1 MRYIFKFPDIGEGL
15 TEGIVIEWYV
25 DKGTAVKVGQPLV
38 KMETDKVV
46 TDIPSPREGVVAARY
61 GKVGETVHVGETL
74 VEIEIAGEAGAPVTP
89 VEPDVAGVAVA
100 AVAGTAGT
108 AGIAKASGPETE
120 AVEEKGA
127 GVVGTL
133 EVASN
138 NAYLPASEEGT
149 EVKPASIKG
158 GARKVLATPVAR
170 AMARDMN
177 IDINLVTGTGPA
189 GRVMKSDI
197 QGFHGVAATVKAGP
211 SAQVVTVA
219 AGELVEVVPMTQMRK
234 SIAKNM
240 LRSKQSTAHM
250 TLFDEP
256 EVSAL
261 VAARAKYKD
270 EYKKEEI
277 NLTYLPFVIRA
288 VVDALKRHRELN
300 AEMDFEKGNI
310 IYKNYYNIGIA
321 VSTPEGLVVPVIR
334 DADRLSI
341 KELSRAVAEI
351 AVKSRDRKLTLDD
364 MKDGTFTITNY
375 GALGGWFGVPVINY
389 PQVGILGIG
398 RINQKPV
405 VINGEIKVGNVMPL
419 SLSVDH
425 RMVDGAEA
433 TEFLND
439 VAAGIADP
447 LSLIMRQ

>member
-1 MRYIFKFPDIGEGL
+1 
-15 TEGIVIEWYV
+15 
-25 DKGTAVKVGQPLV
+25 
-38 KMETDKVV
+38 METDKVV

-61 GKVGETVHVGETL
+61 GKVGETIHVGETL
-74 VEIEIAGEAGAPVTP
+74 VEIDIAGEA
-89 VEPDVAGVAVA
+89 A
-100 AVAGTAGT
+100 AEVQ
-108 AGIAKASGPETE
+108 KTE
-120 AVEEKGA
+120 SEMVDEKGA
-127 GVVGTL
+127 GVVGTI

-138 NAYLPASEEGT
+138 NAFLPASDEGT
-149 EVKPASIKG
+149 EVKPATAAAG
-158 GARKVLATPVAR
+158 PRKVLATPVAR
-170 AMARDMN
+170 AMAREMN

-197 QGFHGVAATVKAGP
+197 QSFHAGAPVAKAAA
-211 SAQVVTVA
+211 AQVSRPVS
-219 AGELVEVVPMTQMRK
+219 GELIEITPMSQIRK

-250 TLFDEP
+250 TLFEEP

-261 VAARAKYKD
+261 VAARTKYKE
-270 EYKKEEI
+270 EYKKEDI
-277 NLTYLPFVIRA
+277 NLTYLPFVIKA
-288 VVDALKRHRELN
+288 VVAALKRHRELN

-341 KELSRAVAEI
+341 KDLSKAVAEI
-351 AVKSRDRKLTLDD
+351 AVKARDRKLTLDD

-405 VINGEIKVGNVMPL
+405 VVNGEIKVGNVMPL

-439 VAAGIADP
+439 VAAGIGDP
-447 LSLIMRQ
+447 LTLIMR

>member
-15 TEGIVIEWYV
+15 TEGIILEWYV
-25 DKGTAVKVGQPLV
+25 DKGNAVKVGQPLV

-46 TDIPSPREGVVAARY
+46 ADIPSPREGVIAARY
-61 GKVGETVHVGETL
+61 GKVGETIHVGETL
-74 VEIEIAGEAGAPVTP
+74 VEIDIAGEAAAEAPTEAAGDAAVEAATKP
-89 VEPDVAGVAVA
+89 TAMEVEP
-100 AVAGTAGT
+100 
-108 AGIAKASGPETE
+108 I
-120 AVEEKGA
+120 EEMGA

-138 NAYLPASEEGT
+138 NAYLPASDEGT
-149 EVKPASIKG
+149 EAKPAAS
-158 GARKVLATPVAR
+158 AAAPRKVLATPVAR
-170 AMARDMN
+170 AMAREMN
-177 IDINLVTGTGPA
+177 IDINQVPGTGPA

-197 QGFHGVAATVKAGP
+197 QNFHAPATAASRSVAAP
-211 SAQVVTVA
+211 A
-219 AGELVEVVPMTQMRK
+219 AAAVQGELVEVRPMTQMRK

-250 TLFDEP
+250 TLFEEP

-261 VAARAKYKD
+261 VEARARYRE
-270 EYKKEEI
+270 EYKKEDI
-277 NLTYLPFVIRA
+277 SLTYLPFIIKA
-288 VVDALKRHRELN
+288 VVAALKRHPELN
-300 AEMDFEKGNI
+300 SEMDFEKGNV

-321 VSTPEGLVVPVIR
+321 VSTVDGLVVPVIR
-334 DADRLSI
+334 NADRMTV
-341 KELSRAVAEI
+341 KELSKAVAEI

-398 RINQKPV
+398 RINQQPV
-405 VINGEIKVGNVMPL
+405 VAGGEIKVGNVMPL

-439 VAAGIADP
+439 VAAGVSDP

>member
-15 TEGIVIEWYV
+15 TEGIIIEWYI
-25 DKGTAVKVGQPLV
+25 DKGNAVKVGQPLV

-61 GKVGETVHVGETL
+61 GKVGETIHVGETL
-74 VEIEIAGEAGAPVTP
+74 VEIDIAGEA
-89 VEPDVAGVAVA
+89 A
-100 AVAGTAGT
+100 A
-108 AGIAKASGPETE
+108 E
-120 AVEEKGA
+120 AQKTDSEMVDEKGA
-127 GVVGTL
+127 GVVGTI

-138 NAYLPASEEGT
+138 NAFLPASDEGT
-149 EVKPASIKG
+149 EARPAAA
-158 GARKVLATPVAR
+158 GAARRKVLATPVAR
-170 AMARDMN
+170 AMAREMN

-197 QGFHGVAATVKAGP
+197 QNFHASATAGKSTVGQADRPAAK
-211 SAQVVTVA
+211 
-219 AGELVEVVPMTQMRK
+219 ELIEVVQMSQVRK
-234 SIAKNM
+234 SMAKNM

-250 TLFDEP
+250 TLFGEP

-261 VAARAKYKD
+261 VAARAKYKE
-270 EYKKEEI
+270 EYKKEDI
-277 NLTYLPFVIRA
+277 NLTFLPFVIKA
-288 VVDALKRHRELN
+288 VVAALKRHRELN

-321 VSTPEGLVVPVIR
+321 VSTPDGLLVPVIR

-341 KELSRAVAEI
+341 RELSKAVAEI
-351 AVKSRDRKLTLDD
+351 AVKARDRKLTFDE

-375 GALGGWFGVPVINY
+375 GALGGLFGVPVINY

-398 RINQKPV
+398 RVNQKPLV
-405 VINGEIKVGNVMPL
+405 VDGEIKVGNVMPL

>member
-15 TEGIVIEWYV
+15 TEGIIIEWYV

-46 TDIPSPREGVVAARY
+46 TDIPAPRAGVIAARY
-61 GKVGETVHVGETL
+61 GKIGETIHVGETL
-74 VEIEIAGEAGAPVTP
+74 VEIEIAGEEAAEAP
-89 VEPDVAGVAVA
+89 EAQ
-100 AVAGTAGT
+100 
-108 AGIAKASGPETE
+108 PEQ
-120 AVEEKGA
+120 VEEKGA
-127 GVVGTL
+127 GVVGTI
-133 EVASN
+133 EVASG
-138 NAYLPASEEGT
+138 NALLPASEEGT
-149 EVKPASIKG
+149 EPRPAAAS
-158 GARKVLATPVAR
+158 AERRKALATPVAR
-170 AMARDMN
+170 AMAREMN

-197 QGFHGVAATVKAGP
+197 QNYHGPTASARPAGTTEAVAGITFTTSSRTAPA
-211 SAQVVTVA
+211 
-219 AGELVEVVPMTQMRK
+219 ELIEIRPMSQIRK
-234 SIAKNM
+234 SIARNM

-250 TLFDEP
+250 TLFEEP
-256 EVSAL
+256 EVSRL
-261 VAARAKYKD
+261 VEARARYKE
-270 EYKKEEI
+270 EYKKEDLS
-277 NLTYLPFVIRA
+277 LTYLPFIIKA
-288 VVDALKRHRELN
+288 VVAALKRHPELN
-300 AEMDFEKGNI
+300 SEMDFEKGNI

-321 VSTPEGLVVPVIR
+321 VSTEDGLVVPVIR

-341 KELSRAVAEI
+341 RELSRAVADI
-351 AVKSRDRKLTLDD
+351 AVRARDRKLTLDD

-398 RINQKPV
+398 RINQQPV
-405 VINGEIKVGNVMPL
+405 VADGEIKVGNVMPL

-439 VAAGIADP
+439 VAAGVADP

>member
-15 TEGIVIEWYV
+15 TEGIILEWYV
-25 DKGTAVKVGQPLV
+25 DKGNAVKVGQPLV

-46 TDIPSPREGVVAARY
+46 ADIPSPREGVIAARY
-61 GKVGETVHVGETL
+61 GKVGETIHVGETL
-74 VEIEIAGEAGAPVTP
+74 VEIDIAGEAAAEAPTEAAGDAAVEAAAKPTAVE
-89 VEPDVAGVAVA
+89 VEP
-100 AVAGTAGT
+100 
-108 AGIAKASGPETE
+108 I
-120 AVEEKGA
+120 EEMGA

-138 NAYLPASEEGT
+138 NAYLPASDEGT
-149 EVKPASIKG
+149 LAKPAAS
-158 GARKVLATPVAR
+158 AATPRKVLATPVAR
-170 AMARDMN
+170 AMAREMN
-177 IDINLVTGTGPA
+177 IDINQVTGTGPA
-189 GRVMKSDI
+189 GRVMNSDI
-197 QGFHGVAATVKAGP
+197 QNFHAPAAAASRSIAAPSAATV
-211 SAQVVTVA
+211 Q
-219 AGELVEVVPMTQMRK
+219 GELVEVRPMTQMRK

-250 TLFDEP
+250 TLFEEP

-261 VAARAKYKD
+261 VEARARYKE
-270 EYKKEEI
+270 EYKKEDI
-277 NLTYLPFVIRA
+277 SLTYLPFIIKA
-288 VVDALKRHRELN
+288 VVAALKRHPELN
-300 AEMDFEKGNI
+300 SEMDFEKGNV

-321 VSTPEGLVVPVIR
+321 VSTEDGLVVPVIR
-334 DADRLSI
+334 NADKLTVR
-341 KELSRAVAEI
+341 ELSKAVAEI
-351 AVKSRDRKLTLDD
+351 AIKARDRKLTLED

-398 RINQKPV
+398 RINQQPV
-405 VINGEIKVGNVMPL
+405 VAGGEIKVGNVMPL

-439 VAAGIADP
+439 VAAGVADP

>member
-15 TEGIVIEWYV
+15 TEGIIIEWYV
-25 DKGTAVKVGQPLV
+25 DKGNAVKVGQPLV

-46 TDIPSPREGVVAARY
+46 TDIPSPREGTIAARY
-61 GKVGETVHVGETL
+61 GKIGETIHVGETL
-74 VEIEIAGEAGAPVTP
+74 VEIDIAGEAAAAASAPQV
-89 VEPDVAGVAVA
+89 
-100 AVAGTAGT
+100 
-108 AGIAKASGPETE
+108 E

-138 NAYLPASEEGT
+138 NAFLPASDEGT
-149 EVKPASIKG
+149 PAKPAASAAAPK
-158 GARKVLATPVAR
+158 KVLATPVAR
-170 AMARDMN
+170 AMAREMN
-177 IDINLVTGTGPA
+177 IDINQVTGTGPA

-197 QGFHGVAATVKAGP
+197 QNFHAPASAPKSSATPVAA
-211 SAQVVTVA
+211 AQQ
-219 AGELVEVVPMTQMRK
+219 GDLVEIRPMTQIRK

-250 TLFDEP
+250 TLFEEP

-261 VAARAKYKD
+261 VEARARYRE
-270 EYKKEEI
+270 EYKKEDI
-277 NLTYLPFVIRA
+277 SLTYLPFIIKA
-288 VVDALKRHRELN
+288 VVAALKRHPELN
-300 AEMDFEKGNI
+300 SEMDFEKGNI

-321 VSTPEGLVVPVIR
+321 VSTPDGLVVPVIR
-334 DADRLSI
+334 NADRLTV

-351 AVKSRDRKLTLDD
+351 AVKARDRKLTLDD

-398 RINQKPV
+398 RINQQPV
-405 VINGEIKVGNVMPL
+405 VAGGEIKVGNVMPL

-439 VAAGIADP
+439 VAAGVADP

>member
-15 TEGIVIEWYV
+15 TEGIIIEWYV
-25 DKGTAVKVGQPLV
+25 DKGNAVKVGQPLV

-46 TDIPSPREGVVAARY
+46 TDIPAPREGVIAARY
-61 GKVGETVHVGETL
+61 GKVGETIHVGETL
-74 VEIEIAGEAGAPVTP
+74 VEIEIAGEAAAEATAGAP
-89 VEPDVAGVAVA
+89 A
-100 AVAGTAGT
+100 
-108 AGIAKASGPETE
+108 PETE
-120 AVEEKGA
+120 MVEEKGA

-138 NAYLPASEEGT
+138 NAYLPASDEGT
-149 EVKPASIKG
+149 EPKPAAATAAVAG
-158 GARKVLATPVAR
+158 RKVLATPVAR
-170 AMARDMN
+170 AMAREMN
-177 IDINLVTGTGPA
+177 IDINMVTGTGPA

-197 QGFHGVAATVKAGP
+197 QNYHASASPAAAT
-211 SAQVVTVA
+211 A
-219 AGELVEVVPMTQMRK
+219 APATPDGARELVEIRPMSQIRK

-250 TLFDEP
+250 TLFEEP

-261 VAARAKYKD
+261 VEARSRYRE
-270 EYKKEEI
+270 EYKKEDLS
-277 NLTYLPFVIRA
+277 LTYLPFIIKA
-288 VVDALKRHRELN
+288 VVAALKRHPELN
-300 AEMDFEKGNI
+300 SEMDFEKGNI

-321 VSTPEGLVVPVIR
+321 VSTEEGLVVPVIR
-334 DADRLSI
+334 NADKLTV
-341 KELSRAVAEI
+341 KELSKAVAEI
-351 AVKSRDRKLTLDD
+351 AVKARDRKLTLDD

-389 PQVGILGIG
+389 PQVGIPGIG
-398 RINQKPV
+398 RINQQPV
-405 VINGEIKVGNVMPL
+405 VANGEIKVGNVMPL

-439 VAAGIADP
+439 VAAGVADP

>member
-15 TEGIVIEWYV
+15 TEGIIIEWYV
-25 DKGTAVKVGQPLV
+25 DKGNAVKVGQPLV

-61 GKVGETVHVGETL
+61 GKVGETIHVGETL
-74 VEIEIAGEAGAPVTP
+74 VEIDIAGEA
-89 VEPDVAGVAVA
+89 A
-100 AVAGTAGT
+100 AEAQ
-108 AGIAKASGPETE
+108 KTE
-120 AVEEKGA
+120 SEMVDEKGA
-127 GVVGTL
+127 GVVGTI

-138 NAYLPASEEGT
+138 NAFLPASDEGT
-149 EVKPASIKG
+149 EVRPAAAGTAPK
-158 GARKVLATPVAR
+158 KVLATPVAR
-170 AMARDMN
+170 AMAREMN

-189 GRVMKSDI
+189 GRIMKSDI
-197 QGFHGVAATVKAGP
+197 QNFHAAAPVSKITADQALRPV
-211 SAQVVTVA
+211 S
-219 AGELVEVVPMTQMRK
+219 GELIEITPMSQIRK

-250 TLFDEP
+250 TLFEEP

-277 NLTYLPFVIRA
+277 NLTYLPFVIKA
-288 VVDALKRHRELN
+288 VVAALKRHRELN
-300 AEMDFEKGNI
+300 SEMDFDKGNI

-334 DADRLSI
+334 NADRLSI

-351 AVKSRDRKLTLDD
+351 AVKARDRKLTLDD
-364 MKDGTFTITNY
+364 MKEGTFTITNY

-405 VINGEIKVGNVMPL
+405 VVNGEIKVGHVMPL

-439 VAAGIADP
+439 VAAGVSDP
-447 LSLIMRQ
+447 LTLIMR

>member
-15 TEGIVIEWYV
+15 TEGIIIEWHV
-25 DKGTAVKVGQPLV
+25 DKGNAVKVGQPLV

-46 TDIPSPREGVVAARY
+46 TDIPSPREGVIAARY
-61 GKVGETVHVGETL
+61 GKVGETIHVGETL
-74 VEIEIAGEAGAPVTP
+74 VEIEIEGEAAAEAPST
-89 VEPDVAGVAVA
+89 EP
-100 AVAGTAGT
+100 
-108 AGIAKASGPETE
+108 E

-127 GVVGTL
+127 GVVGTI

-138 NAYLPASEEGT
+138 NAFLPASDEGT
-149 EVKPASIKG
+149 ESQRAAE
-158 GARKVLATPVAR
+158 GAAPRKVLATPVAR
-170 AMARDMN
+170 AMARELN
-177 IDINLVTGTGPA
+177 IDINQVTGTGPA

-197 QGFHGVAATVKAGP
+197 QNFHAPAAAVSG
-211 SAQVVTVA
+211 TVA
-219 AGELVEVVPMTQMRK
+219 HPATAAPAGLVEIKPMSQIRK

-250 TLFDEP
+250 TLFEEP
-256 EVSAL
+256 EVSRL
-261 VAARAKYKD
+261 VEARTRYKE
-270 EYKKEEI
+270 EYKKEDLS
-277 NLTYLPFVIRA
+277 LTYLPFIIKA
-288 VVDALKRHRELN
+288 VVAALKRHPELN
-300 AEMDFEKGNI
+300 SEMDFEKGNI

-321 VSTPEGLVVPVIR
+321 VSTEDGLVVPVIR
-334 DADRLSI
+334 DADRLTI
-341 KELSRAVAEI
+341 RELSRAVAEI
-351 AVKSRDRKLTLDD
+351 AVKARERKLTLDD

-398 RINQKPV
+398 RINQQPV
-405 VINGEIKVGNVMPL
+405 VVNGEIKVGNVMPL

-439 VAAGIADP
+439 LAAGIADP

>member
-15 TEGIVIEWYV
+15 TEGIIIEWYV
-25 DKGTAVKVGQPLV
+25 DKGNAVKVGQPLV

-46 TDIPSPREGVVAARY
+46 TDIPSPREGNIAARY
-61 GKVGETVHVGETL
+61 GKVGETIHVGETL
-74 VEIEIAGEAGAPVTP
+74 VEIDIAGEAAAAASAPQV
-89 VEPDVAGVAVA
+89 
-100 AVAGTAGT
+100 
-108 AGIAKASGPETE
+108 E

-138 NAYLPASEEGT
+138 NAFLPASDEGT
-149 EVKPASIKG
+149 PAKPAATAAAPK
-158 GARKVLATPVAR
+158 KVLATPVAR
-170 AMARDMN
+170 AMAREMN
-177 IDINLVTGTGPA
+177 IDINQVTGTGPA

-197 QGFHGVAATVKAGP
+197 QNFHAPASAPKSSATPVGAARQGD
-211 SAQVVTVA
+211 
-219 AGELVEVVPMTQMRK
+219 LVEIRPMTQIRK

-250 TLFDEP
+250 TLFEEP

-261 VAARAKYKD
+261 VEARARYKE
-270 EYKKEEI
+270 EYKKEDI
-277 NLTYLPFVIRA
+277 SLTYLPFIIKA
-288 VVDALKRHRELN
+288 VVAALQRHPALN
-300 AEMDFEKGNI
+300 SEMDFEKGNI

-334 DADRLSI
+334 NADRLTV

-351 AVKSRDRKLTLDD
+351 AVKARDRKLTLDD

-398 RINQKPV
+398 RINQQPV
-405 VINGEIKVGNVMPL
+405 VAGGEIKVGNVMPL

-439 VAAGIADP
+439 VAAGVADP

>member
-15 TEGIVIEWYV
+15 TEGIIIEWYV

-46 TDIPSPREGVVAARY
+46 TDIPAPRAGVIAARY
-61 GKVGETVHVGETL
+61 GKIGETIHVGETL
-74 VEIEIAGEAGAPVTP
+74 VEIEIAGEEAAEAP
-89 VEPDVAGVAVA
+89 EAQ
-100 AVAGTAGT
+100 
-108 AGIAKASGPETE
+108 PEQ
-120 AVEEKGA
+120 VEEKGA
-127 GVVGTL
+127 GVVGTI
-133 EVASN
+133 EVASG
-138 NAYLPASEEGT
+138 NALLPASEEGT
-149 EVKPASIKG
+149 EPRPAAAS
-158 GARKVLATPVAR
+158 AERRKALATPVAR
-170 AMARDMN
+170 AMAREMN

-197 QGFHGVAATVKAGP
+197 QNYHGPTATARPAGTTEAVAGITFTTASRTAP
-211 SAQVVTVA
+211 A
-219 AGELVEVVPMTQMRK
+219 ELIEIRPMSQIRK
-234 SIAKNM
+234 SIARNM

-250 TLFDEP
+250 TLFEEP
-256 EVSAL
+256 EVSRL
-261 VAARAKYKD
+261 VEARARYKE
-270 EYKKEEI
+270 EYKKEDLS
-277 NLTYLPFVIRA
+277 LTYLPFIIKA
-288 VVDALKRHRELN
+288 VVAALKRHPELN
-300 AEMDFEKGNI
+300 SEMDFEKGNI

-321 VSTPEGLVVPVIR
+321 VSTEDGLVVPVIR

-341 KELSRAVAEI
+341 RELSRAVADI
-351 AVKSRDRKLTLDD
+351 ALRARDRKLTLDD

-398 RINQKPV
+398 RINQQPV
-405 VINGEIKVGNVMPL
+405 VADGEIKVGNVMPL

-439 VAAGIADP
+439 VAAGVADP

>member
-15 TEGIVIEWYV
+15 TEGIIIEWHV
-25 DKGTAVKVGQPLV
+25 DKGNAVKVGQPLV

-46 TDIPSPREGVVAARY
+46 TDIPSPREGVIAARY
-61 GKVGETVHVGETL
+61 GKVGETIHVGETL
-74 VEIEIAGEAGAPVTP
+74 VEIEIEGEAAAEAPST
-89 VEPDVAGVAVA
+89 EP
-100 AVAGTAGT
+100 
-108 AGIAKASGPETE
+108 E

-127 GVVGTL
+127 GVVGTI

-138 NAYLPASEEGT
+138 NAFLPASDEGT
-149 EVKPASIKG
+149 ESQRAAE
-158 GARKVLATPVAR
+158 GAAPRKVLATPVAR
-170 AMARDMN
+170 AMARELN
-177 IDINLVTGTGPA
+177 IDINQVTGTGPA

-197 QGFHGVAATVKAGP
+197 QNFHAPAAAVSG
-211 SAQVVTVA
+211 TVA
-219 AGELVEVVPMTQMRK
+219 HPATAAPVGLVEIKPMSQIRK

-250 TLFDEP
+250 TLFEEP
-256 EVSAL
+256 EVSRL
-261 VAARAKYKD
+261 VEARTRYKE
-270 EYKKEEI
+270 EYKKEDLS
-277 NLTYLPFVIRA
+277 LTYLPFIIKA
-288 VVDALKRHRELN
+288 VVAALKRHPELN
-300 AEMDFEKGNI
+300 SEMDFEKGNI

-321 VSTPEGLVVPVIR
+321 VSTEDGLVVPVIR
-334 DADRLSI
+334 DADRLTI
-341 KELSRAVAEI
+341 RELSRAVAEI
-351 AVKSRDRKLTLDD
+351 AVKARERKLTLDD

-398 RINQKPV
+398 RINQQPV
-405 VINGEIKVGNVMPL
+405 VVNGEIKVGNVMPL

>member
-15 TEGIVIEWYV
+15 TEGIILEWYV
-25 DKGTAVKVGQPLV
+25 DKGNAVKVGQPLV

-46 TDIPSPREGVVAARY
+46 TDIPSPREGVIAARY

-74 VEIEIAGEAGAPVTP
+74 VEVDIAGEA
-89 VEPDVAGVAVA
+89 A
-100 AVAGTAGT
+100 AEAQ
-108 AGIAKASGPETE
+108 KTE
-120 AVEEKGA
+120 SEMVDEKGA
-127 GVVGTL
+127 GVVGTI

-138 NAYLPASEEGT
+138 NAFLPASDEGT
-149 EVKPASIKG
+149 EVKPVIAGS
-158 GARKVLATPVAR
+158 APRKVLATPVAR
-170 AMARDMN
+170 AMAREMN
-177 IDINLVTGTGPA
+177 LDINQVTGTGPA
-189 GRVMKSDI
+189 GRVMKSDV
-197 QGFHGVAATVKAGP
+197 QNFHAAAPIVKTTA
-211 SAQVVTVA
+211 AQTSRPVS
-219 AGELVEVVPMTQMRK
+219 GELIEITPMSQIRK

-288 VVDALKRHRELN
+288 VVAALKRHHELN

-310 IYKNYYNIGIA
+310 IYKKYYNIGIA

-341 KELSRAVAEI
+341 KELSKAVAEI
-351 AVKSRDRKLTLDD
+351 AVKARDRKLTLDD

-405 VINGEIKVGNVMPL
+405 VVDGEIKVGNVMPL

-439 VAAGIADP
+439 VAVGIADP

>member
-15 TEGIVIEWYV
+15 TEGIIIEWYV
-25 DKGTAVKVGQPLV
+25 DKGNAVKVGQPLV

-46 TDIPSPREGVVAARY
+46 ADIPSPREGVIAARY
-61 GKVGETVHVGETL
+61 GKVGETIHVGEPL
-74 VEIEIAGEAGAPVTP
+74 VEIDIAGEATAEAPTKAAGDAAIEAAAKPTAVE
-89 VEPDVAGVAVA
+89 VEP
-100 AVAGTAGT
+100 
-108 AGIAKASGPETE
+108 I
-120 AVEEKGA
+120 EEMGA

-133 EVASN
+133 EVATN
-138 NAYLPASEEGT
+138 NAYLPASDEGT
-149 EVKPASIKG
+149 EAKPAAS
-158 GARKVLATPVAR
+158 AAAPRKVLATPVAR
-170 AMARDMN
+170 AMAREMN
-177 IDINLVTGTGPA
+177 IDINQVPGTGPA

-197 QGFHGVAATVKAGP
+197 HNFHAPAP
-211 SAQVVTVA
+211 SAKSVSTRPASKAVA
-219 AGELVEVVPMTQMRK
+219 SGDLVEIRPMTQIRK

-250 TLFDEP
+250 TLFEEP

-261 VAARAKYKD
+261 VEARARYRE
-270 EYKKEEI
+270 EYKKEDI
-277 NLTYLPFVIRA
+277 NLTYLPFIIKA
-288 VVDALKRHRELN
+288 VVAALKRHPELN
-300 AEMDFEKGNI
+300 SEMDFEKGNI

-321 VSTPEGLVVPVIR
+321 VSTEDGLVVPVIR
-334 DADRLSI
+334 NADSLTV
-341 KELSRAVAEI
+341 KELSKAVAEI
-351 AVKSRDRKLTLDD
+351 AVKARDRKLTLDD

-398 RINQKPV
+398 RINQQPV
-405 VINGEIKVGNVMPL
+405 VAGGEIKVGNVMPL

-439 VAAGIADP
+439 VAAGVADP

>member
-15 TEGIVIEWYV
+15 TEGIIIEWHV
-25 DKGTAVKVGQPLV
+25 DKGNAVKVGQPLV

-46 TDIPSPREGVVAARY
+46 TDIPSPREGVIAARY
-61 GKVGETVHVGETL
+61 GKVGETIHVGETL
-74 VEIEIAGEAGAPVTP
+74 VEIEIEGEAAAEAPST
-89 VEPDVAGVAVA
+89 EP
-100 AVAGTAGT
+100 
-108 AGIAKASGPETE
+108 E

-127 GVVGTL
+127 GVVGTI

-138 NAYLPASEEGT
+138 NAFLPASDEGT
-149 EVKPASIKG
+149 ESQRAAE
-158 GARKVLATPVAR
+158 GAAPRKVLATPVAR
-170 AMARDMN
+170 AMARELN
-177 IDINLVTGTGPA
+177 IDINQVTGTGPA

-197 QGFHGVAATVKAGP
+197 QNFHAPAAAVSG
-211 SAQVVTVA
+211 TVA
-219 AGELVEVVPMTQMRK
+219 QPATAAPAGLVEIKPMSQIRK

-250 TLFDEP
+250 TLFEEP
-256 EVSAL
+256 EVSRL
-261 VAARAKYKD
+261 VEARTRYKE
-270 EYKKEEI
+270 EYKKEDLS
-277 NLTYLPFVIRA
+277 LTYLPFIIKA
-288 VVDALKRHRELN
+288 VVAALKRHPELN
-300 AEMDFEKGNI
+300 SEMDFEKGNI

-321 VSTPEGLVVPVIR
+321 VSTEDGLVVPVIR
-334 DADRLSI
+334 DADRLTVR
-341 KELSRAVAEI
+341 ELSRAVAEI
-351 AVKSRDRKLTLDD
+351 AVKARERKLTLDD

-398 RINQKPV
+398 RINQQPV
-405 VINGEIKVGNVMPL
+405 VVNGEIKVGNVMPL

-439 VAAGIADP
+439 VAAGLADP

>member
-15 TEGIVIEWYV
+15 TEGIIIEWYV
-25 DKGTAVKVGQPLV
+25 DKGNAVKVGQPLV

-46 TDIPSPREGVVAARY
+46 TDIPSPREGVIAARY
-61 GKVGETVHVGETL
+61 GKVGETIHVGETL
-74 VEIEIAGEAGAPVTP
+74 VEIDIAGEA
-89 VEPDVAGVAVA
+89 A
-100 AVAGTAGT
+100 AEAQ
-108 AGIAKASGPETE
+108 KADSEI
-120 AVEEKGA
+120 VEEKGA
-127 GVVGTL
+127 GVVGTI

-138 NAYLPASEEGT
+138 NAFLPASDEGT
-149 EVKPASIKG
+149 GARPAAA
-158 GARKVLATPVAR
+158 GAAQRKVLATPVAR
-170 AMARDMN
+170 AMAREMN

-197 QGFHGVAATVKAGP
+197 QNFHAAAPVGRTTDSKVDRP
-211 SAQVVTVA
+211 A
-219 AGELVEVVPMTQMRK
+219 AGELIEVVPMSQIRK
-234 SIAKNM
+234 SIARNM

-261 VAARAKYKD
+261 VAARAKYKE

-277 NLTYLPFVIRA
+277 NLTFLPFIIKA
-288 VVDALKRHRELN
+288 VVAALKRHRELN
-300 AEMDFEKGNI
+300 GEMDFEKGNI

-321 VSTPEGLVVPVIR
+321 VSTPDGLVVPVIR

-341 KELSRAVAEI
+341 RELSLAVAEI
-351 AVKSRDRKLTLDD
+351 AVKSRDRKLTLDE

-398 RINQKPV
+398 RIYQKPIV
-405 VINGEIKVGNVMPL
+405 ADGEIKVGNVMPL

-433 TEFLND
+433 AEFLND

>member
-15 TEGIVIEWYV
+15 TEGIIIEWYV

-46 TDIPSPREGVVAARY
+46 TDIPSPRNGVVAARY
-61 GKVGETVHVGETL
+61 GKIGETIHVGETL
-74 VEIEIAGEAGAPVTP
+74 VEIEMAAEAAAEAQKAEGEM
-89 VEPDVAGVAVA
+89 
-100 AVAGTAGT
+100 
-108 AGIAKASGPETE
+108 
-120 AVEEKGA
+120 VEEKGA

-138 NAYLPASEEGT
+138 NAFLPASDEGT
-149 EVKPASIKG
+149 EAKPVAATSH
-158 GARKVLATPVAR
+158 RKVLATPVAR

-197 QGFHGVAATVKAGP
+197 QNYHASSAAAAPVLTKAPAVTGALIEVK
-211 SAQVVTVA
+211 
-219 AGELVEVVPMTQMRK
+219 PMTQMRK
-234 SIAKNM
+234 SIARNM
-240 LRSKQSTAHM
+240 LRSKQNTAHM
-250 TLFDEP
+250 TLFEEP

-261 VAARAKYKD
+261 VNARSKYKE
-270 EYKKEEI
+270 EYSKEGLS
-277 NLTYLPFVIRA
+277 LTYLPFIIKA
-288 VVDALKRHRELN
+288 VVAALKRHPDLN
-300 AEMDFEKGNI
+300 AEMDPEKGNI

-334 DADRLSI
+334 DADKLTIR
-341 KELSRAVAEI
+341 ELSGAVAEI
-351 AVKSRDRKLTLDD
+351 AIKARDRKLTLDD

-405 VINGEIKVGNVMPL
+405 VFNGEIKVGNVMPL

-425 RMVDGAEA
+425 QLIDGAEA
-433 TEFLND
+433 TEFLVD

-447 LSLIMRQ
+447 LTLIMR

>member
-15 TEGIVIEWYV
+15 TEGIILEWYV
-25 DKGTAVKVGQPLV
+25 DKGNAVKVGQPLV

-46 TDIPSPREGVVAARY
+46 ADIPSPREGVIAARY
-61 GKVGETVHVGETL
+61 GKVGETIHVGETL
-74 VEIEIAGEAGAPVTP
+74 VEIDIAGEATAETSAEAAVEAATKATAVE
-89 VEPDVAGVAVA
+89 VEPL
-100 AVAGTAGT
+100 
-108 AGIAKASGPETE
+108 
-120 AVEEKGA
+120 EEMGA

-138 NAYLPASEEGT
+138 NAYLPASDEGT
-149 EVKPASIKG
+149 GAKPAAS
-158 GARKVLATPVAR
+158 AAAPRKVLATPVAR
-170 AMARDMN
+170 AMAREMN
-177 IDINLVTGTGPA
+177 IDINQVTGTGPA

-197 QGFHGVAATVKAGP
+197 QNFHAPAADSRSVAAPSAATV
-211 SAQVVTVA
+211 Q
-219 AGELVEVVPMTQMRK
+219 GELVEVRPMTQMRK

-250 TLFDEP
+250 TLFEEP

-261 VAARAKYKD
+261 VEARARYKE
-270 EYKKEEI
+270 EYKKEDI
-277 NLTYLPFVIRA
+277 SLTYLPFIIKA
-288 VVDALKRHRELN
+288 VVAALKRHPELN
-300 AEMDFEKGNI
+300 SEMDFEKGNV

-321 VSTPEGLVVPVIR
+321 VSTEDGLVVPVIR
-334 DADRLSI
+334 NADKLTVR
-341 KELSRAVAEI
+341 ELSKAVAEI
-351 AVKSRDRKLTLDD
+351 AVKARDRKLTLED

-398 RINQKPV
+398 RINQQPV
-405 VINGEIKVGNVMPL
+405 VAGGEIKVGNVMPL

-439 VAAGIADP
+439 VAAGVADP